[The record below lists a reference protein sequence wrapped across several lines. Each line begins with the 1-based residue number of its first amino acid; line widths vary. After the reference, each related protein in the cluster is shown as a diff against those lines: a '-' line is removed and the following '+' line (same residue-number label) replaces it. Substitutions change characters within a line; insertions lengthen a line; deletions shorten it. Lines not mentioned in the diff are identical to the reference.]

1 MASNPAMLLDP
12 KGAKRQAQRNG
23 NDPNSSPSHHSEP
36 MDSPTNE
43 AGEPPT
49 DTPGYLDGSSY
60 HASPLASGLLEVP
73 FSASLFPP
81 MDTSGNIGEEAEA
94 ATEICT
100 PAISLDSLQVMP
112 TDAPVP
118 AEDDGDLLP
127 QVGSETLV
135 GTSVPVDSATDLDL
149 DMECAA
155 GPTDEHVPPENDV
168 NLLPQLDPEI
178 LVGTP
183 PVPVDFANDPD
194 IDMECAAEPTDR
206 HDPPEDDGNLLPQVG
221 SETLVGTFPVPV
233 DSANDPDTDMECAA
247 RSPETFPLDTA
258 CTSHGP
264 QSDATT
270 KLEEPTELAEPPNLV
285 SEFPLRIPSVMDT
298 LPPMAKTSSAESECP
313 GLLLNHTGKQ
323 SMAPAGTATVTQRRE
338 PTPRTPITINSTTSS
353 PAPQSTGNLEVQF
366 STAQDDE
373 NESDAKRS
381 YHELSDDEDKLDQRN
396 LIADV
401 YGAEQRKRQ
410 PMKRVKTAN
419 EQSSAANTQI
429 SIAGSNGLGKWMK
442 EGEEG
447 PSPSTA
453 FDTVDLTKDLADTT
467 KEDEDDEIE
476 CTGSTDLSTQR
487 VCYGKIDGALIHASF
502 VPKPTD
508 SSFFIDEN
516 SWPSMKVELRRPA
529 NVRQGDTQIN
539 VVDPH
544 NFIFGKIDAKTA
556 QGLCPLLDD
565 TAVSTVD
572 VTARLNTRR
581 RYLGESVWAP
591 TSGFWHATINV
602 YGQRQRADGIGRF
615 LAHRNSCGANMP
627 RLRLWPVPVVNVSVQ
642 LSGMRLEQPKK

>member
-23 NDPNSSPSHHSEP
+23 NDPNSSPPHHSLP
-36 MDSPTNE
+36 VDPPTNE
-43 AGEPPT
+43 AGEPPK
-49 DTPGYLDGSSY
+49 DSPGHLDRSSNP
-60 HASPLASGLLEVP
+60 ASPLAPASPEVA
-73 FSASLFPP
+73 FSASSLPSV
-81 MDTSGNIGEEAEA
+81 DTSGNIGEEAEA

-118 AEDDGDLLP
+118 PED
-127 QVGSETLV
+127 
-135 GTSVPVDSATDLDL
+135 
-149 DMECAA
+149 
-155 GPTDEHVPPENDV
+155 DV
-168 NLLPQLDPEI
+168 NLLPQLDPET

-183 PVPVDFANDPD
+183 PVPVDSANDPD
-194 IDMECAAEPTDR
+194 IDMECAAGPPEPSPLDVTYVS
-206 HDPPEDDGNLLPQVG
+206 HDPQ
-221 SETLVGTFPVPV
+221 SE
-233 DSANDPDTDMECAA
+233 
-247 RSPETFPLDTA
+247 
-258 CTSHGP
+258 
-264 QSDATT
+264 ATT
-270 KLEEPTELAEPPNLV
+270 RFAEPTELAELPDPV
-285 SEFPLRIPSVMDT
+285 SESPLRSPPILDTIPSTADM
-298 LPPMAKTSSAESECP
+298 SSAESECP
-313 GLLLNHTGKQ
+313 GLLLDHTGKQ

-338 PTPRTPITINSTTSS
+338 PTPRTPITINSAASS
-353 PAPQSTGNLEVQF
+353 PAPQSTRNLEVQF

-410 PMKRVKTAN
+410 PVKRVKTAN

-442 EGEEG
+442 EGEEA
-447 PSPSTA
+447 PTPSTV

-467 KEDEDDEIE
+467 KEDDDDEIE

-487 VCYGKIDGALIHASF
+487 VCYGKIDGALIQASF

-529 NVRQGDTQIN
+529 NIMQGDIQIN

-565 TAVSTVD
+565 TVISTVD

-615 LAHRNSCGANMP
+615 LAHRNSCGANMLRP
-627 RLRLWPVPVVNVSVQ
+627 RLLPVPVVNVSVQ
-642 LSGMRLEQPKK
+642 QSGTSLEQPKK